1 MIAITAYQNQLKS
14 RRKEFCYRSV
24 TDQDLGSEQLIR
36 EITGYNSTITEAD
49 ARAVLSVLDDRV
61 RHFVRLGYNVEL
73 PFGFIRLRASG
84 TSDRLNGGFSPG
96 TGDHRFEAVC
106 SLKDDAAKEM
116 KDTTAWRMAGAGW
129 AILPKITGL
138 ASKGADGKE
147 SRSLSFARNDILR
160 IRGANL
166 SFDASDMRQGVFFI
180 GGDNSGT
187 RAGRYFGVGTAITD
201 VFVPGDLEPGSYRVK
216 VVTSPRKDAYEE
228 FTFSGQ
234 VTVTAE

>member
-1 MIAITAYQNQLKS
+1 MIAITAYQNPLSS
-14 RRKEFCYRSV
+14 RRKDYCYRSV
-24 TDQDLGSEQLIR
+24 TDQDLSSEQLIR
-36 EITGYNSTITEAD
+36 EIIGYNSTITEAD
-49 ARAVLSVLDDRV
+49 ARAVLSVLNDRV
-61 RHFVRLGYNVEL
+61 KHFVRMGFNVEL
-73 PFGFIRLRASG
+73 PFAFIRLRANG
-84 TSDRLNGGFSPG
+84 TSDRLNEGFAPG
-96 TGDHRFEAVC
+96 TGDHRFEVTC
-106 SLKDDAAKEM
+106 SFKPDAAKEM
-116 KDTTAWRMAGAGW
+116 EDTSAWRMAGTGW
-129 AILPKITGL
+129 AILPKITEL

-147 SRSLSFARNDILR
+147 SRKLDFARNDILR

-166 SFDASDMRQGVFFI
+166 SFNASDGKQGVFFI
-180 GGDNSGT
+180 DGDKAET